1 MTVLNIKAGN
11 RLLLRADKMAQIAIT
26 AKQINIKR
34 QRIEEVVDCTDAAA
48 HAFLFWKKATK
59 PVLMSPV
66 PKVNL
71 DWAIELLQKAGF
83 TAVYASQVDDMDKKE
98 ELCRDIIRLA
108 FLADE
113 YLRNWKAEGL

>member
-71 DWAIELLQKAGF
+71 TPTDRRGCGLYRRCSSCVFILEK
-83 TAVYASQVDDMDKKE
+83 SDKTSTHE
-98 ELCRDIIRLA
+98 SSA
-108 FLADE
+108 
-113 YLRNWKAEGL
+113 